1 MELINH
7 SLPDLTRGQILEII
21 NLTSSTCP
29 DNVYKSSEEKKVAE
43 FCARHSEKICHCLHQ
58 DKELIGFAESFPI
71 TIKIV
76 NKEVEVMGIGD
87 VCVYPE
93 FRGKG
98 LGASIVKSAFARIDA
113 NQYPFCIFQT
123 GVPRFYEKLGCKV
136 IENKIINSNNQ
147 EDPNAN
153 PFWEEYAMIY
163 PATFLWSS
171 GTIDLLRSGF

>member
-1 MELINH
+1 M
-7 SLPDLTRGQILEII
+7 
-21 NLTSSTCP
+21 
-29 DNVYKSSEEKKVAE
+29 SSEKLNP
-43 FCARHSEKICHCLHQ
+43 IL
-58 DKELIGFAESFPI
+58 DIKEELETDES
-71 TIKIV
+71 IV
-76 NKEVEVMGIGD
+76 NYQLYQF
-87 VCVYPE
+87 YPE

-113 NQYPFCIFQT
+113 NQYHFCIFQM

-171 GTIDLLRSGF
+171 GTIDLLRPGF

>member
-1 MELINH
+1 MN
-7 SLPDLTRGQILEII
+7 R
-21 NLTSSTCP
+21 
-29 DNVYKSSEEKKVAE
+29 
-43 FCARHSEKICHCLHQ
+43 
-58 DKELIGFAESFPI
+58 
-71 TIKIV
+71 
-76 NKEVEVMGIGD
+76 EVEVMGIGD

-171 GTIDLLRSGF
+171 GTIDLLRPGF